1 MVTQLKSTFRRPVS
15 AILLI
20 FLLGAVS
27 FGFVS
32 RTVEYLVVSEAVEGT
47 SKYYKS
53 IGYITA
59 VSGDSNYADTTP
71 GVRLLQ
77 ESEQIAV
84 HDITKDC
91 EGILNGVYNTDFGGF
106 QSMYSNS
113 NTAEFMFWGELVEK
127 YFRSADPEKSLLEDT
142 YTFKF
147 RVTERIYGYP
157 DYAPEGKYLILTYSP
172 KEGNDALSKVFD
184 SLEKNK
190 VYGVRAYYQWRK
202 GMVLRQAIPNGSW
215 FLTEEESESVDSLIE
230 ADTVQEINRHKIMI
244 EGAKDLSARPLMQ
257 ESMRAFYLVDG
268 RWLTLEDHE
277 NKNPACIV
285 HEKFAEIRNLSVGD
299 TLSITIAD
307 QEISEQFYYAAD
319 VKEEDLPQETT
330 TVEFTI
336 VGTYNSRLNDVYSSF
351 DSVYIFVPDS
361 CIPAAYIQD
370 RTMLKDGALL
380 EEDYSFILKSPEL
393 EAEFV
398 QQYRGKL
405 EAMSY
410 ELQMIENGWAGFSA
424 VADPILQSTAY
435 SAVMFGITQILTL
448 FMAAFLYFRQ
458 QRREFAIGR
467 ALGIPGKKMICWKT
481 LPILIIGIAGIGSG
495 CILGWNYSF
504 KQVQKTLT
512 ALVDGGQQVD
522 TNLSAWILGVLFL
535 ASLFL
540 LLMAVVGCF
549 ALLSHRPVLE
559 ILHGAQNHGRIA
571 KRKNDELRISEK
583 VSVITETV
591 AENSAPV
598 SPKTGEEKSSLRAA
612 IPENNGSGMREFVRK
627 HLSRSRGSSMTVIV
641 VSMIF
646 LLTLGWIIQ
655 SIQQTEKNIDKLY
668 ERITVDVEI
677 IQGGADLYIQKMGY
691 IAGTLV
697 DAVIDTG
704 FVKESR
710 LVAPDKEAYLSDV
723 DGKERFS
730 GFTLLG
736 ITDTEVLNEK
746 ERPGVVTVTG
756 SGTERGEITYLE
768 GWDDTLFTA
777 DYDESLETYPIVV
790 SDTLLERFHVEPGEK
805 LLLEAGSEEVQ
816 AAIVGSYTGNFNS
829 SDLRGMKGKA
839 ALIPLALMKR
849 LSTGTLYYTT
859 AEFTLDPEKN
869 HELPVFRETA
879 KQLIEE
885 DRMSRCA
892 VNFRIWDEELRMT
905 AEPMEQNLR
914 LMKILFPIAQFVAML
929 AGGMVSLL
937 LLLQNAKTAAI
948 LRVLGIPAKTVRRM
962 LGAEK
967 LLLGVAG
974 SAAGIVLCAILGKWN
989 MALLVSAALYLLGL
1003 LIGTVIGCAA
1013 VTRKKPLELLQV
1025 KE

>member
-1 MVTQLKSTFRRPVS
+1 MS

-20 FLLGAVS
+20 SLLGAVS

-32 RTVEYLVVSEAVEGT
+32 RTVEYLVVSEAVEEI

-59 VSGDSNYADTTP
+59 VSGDPHYADITP

-106 QSMYSNS
+106 QSLYSNS

-202 GMVLRQAIPNGSW
+202 GMVLRQAIPDGSW

-244 EGAKDLSARPLMQ
+244 EGTKDLSARPLMQ

-361 CIPAAYIQD
+361 CIPAAYMQD

-380 EEDYSFILKSPEL
+380 EGDYSFILKSPEL

-405 EAMSY
+405 EAMGY

-495 CILGWNYSF
+495 CIFGWNYSF
-504 KQVQKTLT
+504 KQVQKTLA
-512 ALVDGGQQVD
+512 ALVDGGQQVA
-522 TNLSAWILGVLFL
+522 TNLSAWILGGLFF

-598 SPKTGEEKSSLRAA
+598 GSKTGEEKSSLRAA
-612 IPENNGSGMREFVRK
+612 LPENNGSGMREFVRK
-627 HLSRSRGSSMTVIV
+627 HLSRSRGSSMTVIA

-668 ERITVDVEI
+668 ERITVDVDI

-710 LVAPDKEAYLSDV
+710 LIAPDKEAYLSDV
-723 DGKERFS
+723 NEKEWFS

-736 ITDTEVLNEK
+736 VTDTEVLNEK

-777 DYDESLETYPIVV
+777 DYDENLDVYPIVV
-790 SDTLLERFHVEPGEK
+790 PDTILERFHVEPGEE
-805 LLLEAGSEEVQ
+805 LFLEAGSGKVR
-816 AAIVGSYTGNFNS
+816 AVIAGSYTGTFNS
-829 SDLRGMKGKA
+829 NDLRGMKGKA
-839 ALIPLALMKR
+839 VLLPLSLMKR
-849 LSTGTLYYTT
+849 LSPGTLYYTT

-879 KQLIEE
+879 KKLIEE
-885 DRMSRCA
+885 DRMSRCV

-914 LMKILFPIAQFVAML
+914 LMKILFPIAQLVAML

-967 LLLGVAG
+967 LLLGIAGSVAG
-974 SAAGIVLCAILGKWN
+974 ILLCAILGKWN
-989 MALLVSAALYLLGL
+989 MALLVNAALYLLGL
-1003 LIGTVIGCAA
+1003 LIGMVIGCAA